1 MRHNILINTRSKKL
15 KKLLLVSFLCLF
27 SFSGYS
33 AKRVIKLVNHQYEGV
48 KQWLPGTIY
57 VEKGDDV
64 EIHLINKKGIHGF
77 RIKAFN
83 IEEQVNSKKVKI
95 VKFKASKKGIF
106 KVDCQMHGAHVGGQL
121 IIK

>member
-1 MRHNILINTRSKKL
+1 M

-106 KVDCQMHGAHVGGQL
+106 KVL
-121 IIK
+121 

>member
-1 MRHNILINTRSKKL
+1 MNEDKERKM
-15 KKLLLVSFLCLF
+15 KKLLLATFLCLF

-57 VEKGDDV
+57 ANKGDDV

-83 IEEQVNSKKVKI
+83 IQEQVSSKEIKKVS
-95 VKFKASKKGIF
+95 FKASKKGIF

-121 IIK
+121 IIQ